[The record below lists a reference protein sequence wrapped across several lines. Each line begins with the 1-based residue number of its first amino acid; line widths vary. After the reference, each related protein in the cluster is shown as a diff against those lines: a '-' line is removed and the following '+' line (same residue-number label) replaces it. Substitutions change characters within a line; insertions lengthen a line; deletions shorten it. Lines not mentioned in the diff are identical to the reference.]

1 MKNSVIRQT
10 LYRHLNATSG
20 NSLNRANIR
29 APKEGMVEMDSQ
41 EAKEK
46 REILVCKV
54 HMHCNLLKIGPP
66 SKTLPAPFYESYT
79 NNSSFVP
86 LKR

>member
-1 MKNSVIRQT
+1 MGCQD
-10 LYRHLNATSG
+10 
-20 NSLNRANIR
+20 
-29 APKEGMVEMDSQ
+29 EMVEMDSQ

-46 REILVCKV
+46 RETLVCKV
-54 HMHCNLLKIGPP
+54 RKHCNLLKIGPP

>member
-1 MKNSVIRQT
+1 MGCQD
-10 LYRHLNATSG
+10 
-20 NSLNRANIR
+20 
-29 APKEGMVEMDSQ
+29 EMVEMDSQ
-41 EAKEK
+41 EAKKK
-46 REILVCKV
+46 RETLVCRDHLVCKV
-54 HMHCNLLKIGPP
+54 RKHCNLLKIGPP